1 MAAKRSYRKK
11 ASKRSKKGSKR
22 SYRKKA
28 SKRKSTGHGTRSKY
42 TKSGKLRLKSH
53 RKGKRRQ
60 ERAKRS
66 ARGCSPQ
73 STKKYRSRKSPPYP
87 ANNCCGQV
95 KKGNDGSRYKSI
107 STKSGLCVWKKA

>member
-1 MAAKRSYRKK
+1 MSSKRSYRKK

-22 SYRKKA
+22 SYRKKS
-28 SKRKSTGHGTRSKY
+28 SKRKSKY

-107 STKSGLCVWKKA
+107 STKSGHCVWKKA